1 MILYVLVLRTL
12 LKKIL
17 LALPGV
23 PIKAE
28 FITRYNANG
37 TINSPNGTVGTIGK
51 PMVPLATNGTIGKI
65 TIGTIGRAPNRAIV

>member
-28 FITRYNANG
+28 FITRYKIQECGNIRLNTSFFMKFYKTCDLIWNLNG
-37 TINSPNGTVGTIGK
+37 FC
-51 PMVPLATNGTIGKI
+51 
-65 TIGTIGRAPNRAIV
+65 

>member
-23 PIKAE
+23 SIKAE
-28 FITRYNANG
+28 FITRYNG
-37 TINSPNGTVGTIGK
+37 
-51 PMVPLATNGTIGKI
+51 
-65 TIGTIGRAPNRAIV
+65 IV